1 MFALATPVQF
11 GSGWVFYKEA
21 LSGLRHRKLGMAA
34 MVVLGTTVAWL
45 LAVFLNPFVCPRT
58 FGEIQQNEDCAQ
70 KQTFNQQK
78 RGFRRYDSGEHVIS
92 MELLYSLRFTEH
104 VAGNSDLSH
113 QRLRFSSNR
122 FCNQFCVHI

>member
-34 MVVLGTTVAWL
+34 MVVLGTTAAMVVLGTTVAWL

-58 FGEIQQNEDCAQ
+58 FGEIQQNED
-70 KQTFNQQK
+70 
-78 RGFRRYDSGEHVIS
+78 
-92 MELLYSLRFTEH
+92 
-104 VAGNSDLSH
+104 
-113 QRLRFSSNR
+113 
-122 FCNQFCVHI
+122 